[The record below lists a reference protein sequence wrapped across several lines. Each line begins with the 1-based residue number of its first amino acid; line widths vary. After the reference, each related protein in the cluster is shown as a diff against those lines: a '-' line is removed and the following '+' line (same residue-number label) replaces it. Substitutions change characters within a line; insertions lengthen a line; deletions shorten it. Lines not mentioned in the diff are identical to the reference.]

1 MSFSYNTKTE
11 LCKTPKGGNCCAV
24 AECYGM
30 LLYGNTFS
38 AREIRIITGNQAL
51 GLRLTDGF
59 SRAFSISFDILP
71 RPEKAGKQAFA
82 VNDPDKLNRV
92 FEAYG
97 ASPESMLA
105 HHVNLGVIEEECC
118 RRSFIRGAFL
128 TGGAITD
135 PAKSYHLELVTD
147 HFSVSRETYSLLL
160 DMGFSPKETVRGG
173 NYIIYFKQSSAIEDF
188 LALIGAP
195 LHAMEIMSAKIE
207 KDMRNSVNR
216 KVNCDTAN
224 VTKTVDAAAAQIEAI
239 RKIEAAGAFEALS
252 EKLRQTAVLRVQ
264 NPELSINDLA
274 EISTPPVTKS
284 CLNHRL
290 RKLVEL
296 SEGHAETQPS
306 SSGP

>member
-11 LCKTPKGGNCCAV
+11 LCRTIPDEQCCAL

-30 LLYGNTFS
+30 LLYGNTFN
-38 AREIRIITGNQAL
+38 AREIRVITGNESL
-51 GLRLTDGF
+51 GQRITERF

-71 RPEKAGKQAFA
+71 KKEKTGKQAYII
-82 VNDPDKLNRV
+82 NDPDKLDRV

-97 ASPESMLA
+97 FSPESVLA
-105 HHVNLGVIEEECC
+105 HHVNLGVLEEECC

-135 PAKSYHLELVTD
+135 PAKSYHIELVTD
-147 HFSVSRETYSLLL
+147 HFNVSREMYSLLL
-160 DMGFSPKETVRGG
+160 EMGFSPKETARGG
-173 NYIIYFKQSSAIEDF
+173 NYITYFKQSSAIEDF
-188 LALIGAP
+188 LTMIGAP

-224 VTKTVDAAAAQIEAI
+224 VTKTVDAAASQIEAI
-239 RKIEAAGAFEALS
+239 RKIEAAGAIAALP
-252 EKLRQTAVLRVQ
+252 EKLRQTAVLRQQ
-264 NPELSINDLA
+264 NPELSIKELA
-274 EISTPPVTKS
+274 DISTPPVTKS
-284 CLNHRL
+284 CLSHRL

-296 SEGHAETQPS
+296 SETGCES
-306 SSGP
+306 